1 MFDYMFYIDV
11 CIFSGKSSRSASST
25 AHTHSHTNTLTERTT
40 RIFGCWN
47 YTEMSIYIYS
57 ICMYMYANVIY
68 NNNNKYISLIF
79 DLTDARRSHANEEA
93 RRTRILSHLAP
104 RVVCVIIVATDFIC
118 PKLQ

>member
-1 MFDYMFYIDV
+1 MYVFLV
-11 CIFSGKSSRSASST
+11 ESHLGLPRLQ
-25 AHTHSHTNTLTERTT
+25 HTHSHTNTLTERTT

-57 ICMYMYANVIY
+57 ICMYMYMYANVIY

-93 RRTRILSHLAP
+93 RCTRILSHLAP